1 MPVKTRENIAAE
13 YNAAV
18 ERMQAAADVLE
29 RAEDVTQ
36 EMRDEFSSAC
46 DAADELREL
55 HDERVALEASRS
67 KHKPLPTSTGGST
80 VDATRDDGRPSLE
93 ERTAAA
99 RIKITEPDLYT
110 KRNGRFLTDL
120 YLRDVKN
127 DYGASERIGKHQAFE
142 EERWYGDLGVHERAI
157 ATGTLGGVIP
167 PQYLV
172 AAYAKAGRNGR
183 VYADQA
189 NKQDLPD
196 QGMSVII
203 PRLTVGLAAGV
214 QTAESATVT
223 TGDPTEVDLTVPV
236 RTIAGYSPVSRQTL
250 ERAAYSEPILMEDL
264 IARYN
269 QTLDVQ
275 ALNGSGSSGQMLGV
289 LGTSGISTSTCS
301 TATVIALWPKI
312 ADLIQQIAT
321 AVGGIGIVADK
332 IIMHPRRWGAITA
345 ALDSSNRPLFPVGQG
360 PQSVNTLAQ
369 GGTASVYGYT
379 GSTIQG
385 LPVYTDANIPTNLG
399 AGTNEDRVI
408 VQASD
413 AVMLWERPDDPVTL
427 AFEQTAATA
436 LQVQLIAYGYAA
448 FTAGRYP
455 AASGVISGVGLVPPT
470 F

>member
-1 MPVKTRENIAAE
+1 VPVKTRADIAAE

-18 ERMQAAADVLE
+18 ERMQTAADAIE
-29 RAEDVTQ
+29 RADEVTA
-36 EMRDEFSSAC
+36 EMRTEFTEAC
-46 DAADELREL
+46 DAADELRVL
-55 HDERVALEASRS
+55 HDERVQLEASRS
-67 KHKPLPTSTGGST
+67 KHTPIAAAAGGTGET
-80 VDATRDDGRPSLE
+80 VREDGRPSLE

-99 RIKITEPDLYT
+99 RIKVTEPDLYT
-110 KRNGRFLTDL
+110 KRNNRFLSDL

-127 DYGASERIGKHQAFE
+127 DYGATERIGRHQAFE
-142 EERWYGDLGVHERAI
+142 EERWYGDLGVQERAI
-157 ATGTLGGVIP
+157 ATSTLGGVIP

-172 AAYAKAGRNGR
+172 NLYAKAGRNGR

-196 QGMSVII
+196 QGMSVIV
-203 PRLTVGLAAGV
+203 PRLTVGLVAGV
-214 QTAESATVT
+214 QTAESSTVS
-223 TGDPTEVDLTVPV
+223 TGDPTEVDLTIPV

-250 ERAAYSEPILMEDL
+250 ERAAYAESILMEDL
-264 IARYN
+264 VARYN
-269 QTLDVQ
+269 QALDVQ

-289 LGTSGISTSTCS
+289 LGTSGISTSTVS
-301 TATVIALWPKI
+301 TATVIAMWPKI

-360 PQSVNTLAQ
+360 AMNTIAE
-369 GGTASVYGYT
+369 GGAASVYGYT

-408 VQASD
+408 VQASG

-436 LQVQLIAYGYAA
+436 LQVQLVAYGYAA